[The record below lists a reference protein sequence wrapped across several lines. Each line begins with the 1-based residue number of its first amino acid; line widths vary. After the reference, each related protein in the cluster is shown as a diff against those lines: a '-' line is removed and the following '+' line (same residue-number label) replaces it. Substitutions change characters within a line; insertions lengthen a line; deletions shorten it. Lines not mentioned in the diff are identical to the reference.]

1 MALAQEQIKSIEITI
16 QNSLRNKFKTYNPEP
31 AIMPF
36 HTRLLGKD
44 RLALYSFIH
53 SLNTNFGTTIFEP
66 VAVSLASN
74 RFKIAKLQMKSG
86 TQISTAAQFEIQ
98 KIMDELTAANKKP
111 DKIKEIEI
119 IRRVCQKGEM
129 RTVKPTKVDI
139 YLESY
144 DNEIYLFDIKT
155 AKPNKGAFKEFK
167 RTLLEWSAT
176 ILFKSP
182 KAKINTLIAIPYNP
196 YEPKPYSRWTMAGM
210 LDLDNELKVA
220 EEFWDFLGGEGA
232 YVDLLG
238 CFERVGIELRSEI
251 DEYFERFNK

>member
-1 MALAQEQIKSIEITI
+1 MALSKEQIKLVEDTVK
-16 QNSLRNKFKTYNPEP
+16 NSLRNRFNTYNPEP
-31 AIMPF
+31 ATMPF

-66 VAVSLASN
+66 VAVSLASR
-74 RFKIAKLQMKSG
+74 RFKVAKHQIKSG
-86 TQISTAAQFEIQ
+86 TQISTKAQFEIQ
-98 KIMDELTAANKKP
+98 KIIDELTAANKNP
-111 DKIKEIEI
+111 DKQKEIEI

-129 RTVKPTKVDI
+129 RTIKPTRIDV
-139 YLESY
+139 YLES
-144 DNEIYLFDIKT
+144 NEGEIYLFDIKT
-155 AKPNKGAFKEFK
+155 AKPNKGGFKEFK

-176 ILFKSP
+176 VLSENP

-210 LDLDNELKVA
+210 LDLENELKVA
-220 EEFWDFLGGEGA
+220 EEFWDFLGGKGA
-232 YVDLLG
+232 YDDLLA

-251 DEYFERFNK
+251 DEYFERFN